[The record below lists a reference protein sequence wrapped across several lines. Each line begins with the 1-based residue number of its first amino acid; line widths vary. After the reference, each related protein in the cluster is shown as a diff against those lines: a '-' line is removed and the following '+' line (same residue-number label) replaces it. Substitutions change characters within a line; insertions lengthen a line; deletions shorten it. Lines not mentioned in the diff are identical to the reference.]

1 MEHWDIYDENMS
13 KTGRTM
19 KRDDWSMKPGEY
31 HVQVLGII
39 RRPDGKYLI
48 TQRKRDKKW
57 APLAWEFPG
66 GAVAAGE
73 EIEDA
78 VRREVGEETAVDLS
92 DVKAQKALTYK
103 REDPDDAHNYFMVC
117 YEFELDL
124 DESMVA
130 VQEEEVEGFI
140 FADARKI
147 GELASEGRF
156 LHYDS
161 IKSVLS

>member
-1 MEHWDIYDENMS
+1 MENWDVYDENMN
-13 KTGRTM
+13 KTGKTM

-31 HVQVLGII
+31 HVQVLGLVQ
-39 RRPDGKYLI
+39 RPDAKYLI

-78 VRREVGEETAVDLS
+78 VRREVREETAVDLS
-92 DVKAQKALTYK
+92 DVKAQKVLTYK
-103 REDPDDAHNYFMVC
+103 REDPKDAHNYFMVC
-117 YEFELDL
+117 YKFELDL
-124 DESMVA
+124 DESMVT

-140 FADARKI
+140 FADAKRI
-147 GELASEGRF
+147 AELASEGRF